1 MNVTVRNDC
10 REMTNDEIFDTI
22 MRDRGIDDI
31 QSFLYPTED
40 DLLPPVPKS
49 KEAYSLLDDAIKH
62 NKKIGVLFDVDLDG
76 ITAGTIMVRY
86 LKDMGVESTPMI
98 NDWKQHGVQNDSVDA
113 LSKFDLLIIVD
124 SLDAD
129 INNYKLLHDKGV
141 CIIVLDHHAIN
152 PDIPYNKYVTL
163 VSSQYDIYQNKSL
176 SGAGV
181 VWKFCKIIDTYRN
194 TCYTDK
200 YMDLAACGLVAD
212 MMDMSVPENRYI
224 VSVGLNTLNNLAVK
238 KIVGS
243 YDFNSTAI
251 AFSVAPLVNASN
263 RLNKNKEAMMAF
275 LSDDNKEVLKYI
287 KVMKKCKED
296 QNEEVSDMMDD
307 IEKQCSEQA
316 DSKMITIFVNTEYG
330 ITGLIGNKILEKYKR
345 PILILKDTG
354 DTYSGSM
361 RSVGTGDFRKIIND
375 SGLARADG
383 HEYAAGFEVTKS
395 NLKKFQQYIEEKLV
409 DFETSEE
416 IEADVQISILQ
427 LNSDLID
434 RIKVVDRVSGN
445 GFRPIRFYIDD
456 IDEYVVTSMSDGKHL
471 VIQPTEYIDIIKW
484 NYSGSFEP
492 FEDGSI
498 FGNKVTAVG
507 TLDSGFFG
515 RKFYLKLICDY
526 IEVEE

>member
-1 MNVTVRNDC
+1 
-10 REMTNDEIFDTI
+10 
-22 MRDRGIDDI
+22 
-31 QSFLYPTED
+31 
-40 DLLPPVPKS
+40 
-49 KEAYSLLDDAIKH
+49 
-62 NKKIGVLFDVDLDG
+62 
-76 ITAGTIMVRY
+76 
-86 LKDMGVESTPMI
+86 
-98 NDWKQHGVQNDSVDA
+98 
-113 LSKFDLLIIVD
+113 
-124 SLDAD
+124 
-129 INNYKLLHDKGV
+129 
-141 CIIVLDHHAIN
+141 
-152 PDIPYNKYVTL
+152 
-163 VSSQYDIYQNKSL
+163 
-176 SGAGV
+176 
-181 VWKFCKIIDTYRN
+181 
-194 TCYTDK
+194 
-200 YMDLAACGLVAD
+200 MDLAACGLVAD